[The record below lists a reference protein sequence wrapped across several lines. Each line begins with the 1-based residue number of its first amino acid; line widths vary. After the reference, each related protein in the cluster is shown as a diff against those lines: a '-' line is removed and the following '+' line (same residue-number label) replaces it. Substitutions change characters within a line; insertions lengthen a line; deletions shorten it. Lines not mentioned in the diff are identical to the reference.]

1 MPSVTCSTS
10 SFTERAAAR
19 FFAGHTAAVAL
30 ALGLAAC
37 AGSRPAARTEPPAL
51 SGPLVLLPVVNLSG
65 TSIPL
70 REVQEAVERS
80 LRARGIPLVDGALVE
95 QFLARH
101 RLRYTGGVDRE
112 EARAAGEELGAK
124 GLLVTTVELYQPG
137 NPPKAGISMR
147 LVSADET
154 AQVRW
159 IDAAARAGDD
169 SPGLFELGVVHEYV
183 ALQEDVL
190 ARLSASL
197 ALSLAGKGPHAV
209 SCPGGGRFEP
219 KELFRSP
226 RLDAAQTRSVAVLPF
241 ANETARRNAG
251 DLLALQFV
259 RQLEAS
265 GRFRAVEPGVLRDE
279 LLRFRVV
286 SEGGISLD
294 NARVILELVQADL
307 VVAGIV
313 REYEDPA
320 GAGAAPRLQFTVLL
334 LDRANNEVLWEST
347 SYSQGDDGVF
357 FFDAGLIGTT
367 PDLACHM
374 VRSAVESLLKPGG
387 ASRSLSLPHAAA
399 KK

>member
-1 MPSVTCSTS
+1 MTCSTN
-10 SFTERAAAR
+10 SFIERALASTRIGRA
-19 FFAGHTAAVAL
+19 AAVAL

-37 AGSRPAARTEPPAL
+37 AHGARPVTRQEPPAL
-51 SGPLVLLPVVNLSG
+51 RGPFVLRPIVNLSG
-65 TSIPL
+65 TSVPA
-70 REVQEAVERS
+70 REVQDGVERA
-80 LRARGIPLVDGALVE
+80 LRQRGIPLVDGALVD

-112 EARAAGEELGAK
+112 EARAAGEELGAA

-137 NPPKAGISMR
+137 DPPKAGISMR
-147 LVSADET
+147 LVTADDA

-159 IDAAARAGDD
+159 VDAAARAGDD
-169 SPGLFELGVVHEYV
+169 SPGLFELGVVHDYP
-183 ALQEDVL
+183 ALQADLL
-190 ARLSASL
+190 AKLSASL
-197 ALSLAGKGPHAV
+197 ALSLSGKGPHAIA
-209 SCPGGGRFEP
+209 CPDGRRFGP

-226 RLDAAQTRSVAVLPF
+226 RLDAARTWSVAVLPF
-241 ANETARRNAG
+241 ASETARRNAG

-265 GRFRAVEPGVLRDE
+265 GRFHTVEPGVLRDE
-279 LLRFRVV
+279 LLRFRIV

-313 REYEDPA
+313 RDYEDPT
-320 GAGAAPRLQFTVLL
+320 GAGAAPRLQFTVLF
-334 LDRANNEVLWEST
+334 LDRANNEVVWEST

-357 FFDAGLIGTT
+357 FFDAGLVGTT
-367 PDLACHM
+367 PDLACRM
-374 VRSAVESLLKPGG
+374 VRSAVDDLLQPG
-387 ASRSLSLPHAAA
+387 SSPRPLSFPHAA